1 MKKIDVVNLAQELG
15 RDLANAPLEH
25 EFLLKFAQAVA
36 KPYIQEI
43 QRIKAVVAS
52 VEESVEDAANTMRC
66 AAERLS
72 DERWRADRQLQN
84 LLATDEPDNSGEW
97 VQL

>member
-15 RDLANAPLEH
+15 RDLANAP
-25 EFLLKFAQAVA
+25 
-36 KPYIQEI
+36 
-43 QRIKAVVAS
+43 
-52 VEESVEDAANTMRC
+52 RC

-72 DERWRADRQLQN
+72 DERWRADRQLQK
-84 LLATDEPDNSGEW
+84 LLETDEQENTGEW

>member
-15 RDLANAPLEH
+15 RDLANA
-25 EFLLKFAQAVA
+25 
-36 KPYIQEI
+36 
-43 QRIKAVVAS
+43 
-52 VEESVEDAANTMRC
+52 EESVEDAADTMRC